1 MSVVVVGRFTPEQ
14 SEALRLAVARAGAT
28 VRMTSDGPSA
38 RRALKDPMAPAARL
52 VIVDAAMT
60 ELEPL
65 MTWLRGDPALM
76 GTLVVA
82 IATAPSDRAFADAHA
97 AGCDDVVLQG
107 DLGAITRRAAAV
119 AAYDP
124 TSRPAASQGR
134 AIVAHPSD
142 HRRRLL
148 GRTLRL
154 AGFDVCFAE
163 RSDELSSAREAAL
176 LVAAD
181 ALPGGALECG
191 AAARR
196 ATGTP
201 SLPSIALGASA
212 ELPELEARAD
222 ALERVAAVDEQAP
235 PDHLLFVANELL
247 RPGVRNLRASERV
260 LHDTLCAFRPA
271 GQLAPVM
278 GLTYNLSRE
287 GLYVRTLDA
296 PEPGTTLWFELRPP
310 GERQIVHLRG
320 TVVWVRST
328 ERGPGGAAPF
338 GFGVRIAADACPPA
352 DLRRYQHAYEQL
364 VERPRMVA

>member
-28 VRMTSDGPSA
+28 ARMTSDGPSA
-38 RRALKDPMAPAARL
+38 RRALKDPMAEPARL

-65 MTWLRGDPALM
+65 MTWLRTDPVLM

-82 IATAPSDRAFADAHA
+82 IVPAPSDRAFADAHA
-97 AGCDDVVLQG
+97 AGCDDVVAQG

-142 HRRRLL
+142 HKRRLL

-154 AGFDVCFAE
+154 AGFEVCFAE
-163 RSDELSSAREAAL
+163 RADELACAKEPAL

-181 ALPGGALECG
+181 AMPGGALECI
-191 AAARR
+191 ATARQL
-196 ATGTP
+196 TGQP
-201 SLPSIALGASA
+201 SLPSIALGASD
-212 ELPELEARAD
+212 ELPSLEQRAD
-222 ALERVAAVDEQAP
+222 ALERVAAVHEQAP

-260 LHDTLCAFRPA
+260 LYDALCAFRPA

-296 PEPGTTLWFELRPP
+296 PEPGSTLWFELRPP

-320 TVVWVRST
+320 TVVWVRSVAH
-328 ERGPGGAAPF
+328 GPGGVAPF
-338 GFGVRIAADACPPA
+338 GFGVRIAADACPPV
-352 DLRRYQHAYEQL
+352 DLRRYQSAYAQL
-364 VERPRMVA
+364 VEAPRMVA